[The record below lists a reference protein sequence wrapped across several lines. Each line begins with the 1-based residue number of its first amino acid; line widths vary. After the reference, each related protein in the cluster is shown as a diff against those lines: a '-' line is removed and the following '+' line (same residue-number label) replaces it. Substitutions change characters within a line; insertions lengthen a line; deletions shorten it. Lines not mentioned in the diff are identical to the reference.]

1 MSSDRLIHTSCLR
14 PPLLAQTAPSVSVR
28 VFVAQCV
35 ERVLLVEPRPHALAL
50 LPVLLRV
57 AAAVSA
63 RSKSATVAEAPL
75 QRQIGMTLANLLP
88 VVFQLVAGAFE
99 RNSFCLPAF
108 CCKSALFTLA

>member
-1 MSSDRLIHTSCLR
+1 
-14 PPLLAQTAPSVSVR
+14 
-28 VFVAQCV
+28 
-35 ERVLLVEPRPHALAL
+35 VLLVEPRPHALAL

-63 RSKSATVAEAPL
+63 RSKAATLAEAPL

-99 RNSFCLPAF
+99 KKTPFVPALLQNWG
-108 CCKSALFTLA
+108 SSL